1 MTPITISTRD
11 GAAAATVQISS
22 DEISLLEIALEGYL
36 PTLQSARYAGVTG
49 GVVVAADE
57 LALIAERLVVALKRL
72 SDDLLE
78 D

>member
-22 DEISLLEIALEGYL
+22 DEISLLEIALEYHM
-36 PTLQSARYAGVTG
+36 SARPAFGMPVTAGTV
-49 GVVVAADE
+49 E
-57 LALIAERLVVALKRL
+57 LELIAERLLGQLKRL